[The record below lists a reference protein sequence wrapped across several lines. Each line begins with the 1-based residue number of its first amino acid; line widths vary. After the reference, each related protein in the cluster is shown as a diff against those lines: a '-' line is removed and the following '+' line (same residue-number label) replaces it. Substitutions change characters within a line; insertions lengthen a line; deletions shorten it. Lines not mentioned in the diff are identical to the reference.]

1 MEHRVVV
8 YLLPFFFL
16 CCCCLPCG
24 CFLPCGWAPA
34 AGAGAV
40 AGVVA
45 VVEVEVE
52 VAVGLVDAEAEP
64 CAPRLTDSLAPRP
77 MSPHKPVV
85 LAHRGRCACGVCSAR
100 AGGEGI
106 NVRGR

>member
-1 MEHRVVV
+1 VGLV

-24 CFLPCGWAPA
+24 FFCCWAPA
-34 AGAGAV
+34 AGAGAGV
-40 AGVVA
+40 AAVVE
-45 VVEVEVE
+45 VEVEVEVE

-77 MSPHKPVV
+77 VSPHKQVV
-85 LAHRGRCACGVCSAR
+85 LVNRDRAR
-100 AGGEGI
+100 ACAVVRARGEGGARH
-106 NVRGR
+106 VRGR